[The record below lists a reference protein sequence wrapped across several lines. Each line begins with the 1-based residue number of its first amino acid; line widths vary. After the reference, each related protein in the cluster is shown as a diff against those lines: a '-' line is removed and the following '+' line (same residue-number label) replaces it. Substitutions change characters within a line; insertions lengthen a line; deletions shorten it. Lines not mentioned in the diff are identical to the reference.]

1 MARREHVRFT
11 SYQTS
16 GHSYVIPED
25 AMPLLAAKTMDLRLF
40 DVDELRNYHGTLP
53 LIVKYTSGQRSL
65 AQTAGAIDLP
75 SIDGTAVKADP
86 ATFWAGLTG
95 PALRSNAASTLQSRG
110 IAKICWTGSV
120 TRRWTTACRR
130 SARRRRGRPGTPA
143 RA

>member
-65 AQTAGAIDLP
+65 AQMAGAID
-75 SIDGTAVKADP
+75 
-86 ATFWAGLTG
+86 
-95 PALRSNAASTLQSRG
+95 
-110 IAKICWTGSV
+110 WTGSV